1 MEEFA
6 GVSGV
11 WTTGGCE
18 EESAGA
24 VEVVNFFFFS
34 FFWVMG
40 MGMGMGFAGEGET
53 TFSVFNEERREG
65 GVGGGVFGEGEKE
78 LWIYTPLSD
87 FLFAFWFGSAAS

>member
-24 VEVVNFFFFS
+24 VEVVMFSFFFF
-34 FFWVMG
+34 FF
-40 MGMGMGFAGEGET
+40 GEWEM
-53 TFSVFNEERREG
+53 TFSVFNEGRREG
-65 GVGGGVFGEGEKE
+65 LVRAFLFSFWGGKEGEKE

-87 FLFAFWFGSAAS
+87 FFFFAFWFGSDAS

>member
-24 VEVVNFFFFS
+24 VEVVNFFFS
-34 FFWVMG
+34 FFWRVICGICG
-40 MGMGMGFAGEGET
+40 MGDDD
-53 TFSVFNEERREG
+53 FSVFNEGRRV
-65 GVGGGVFGEGEKE
+65 VGGGVFSSWGGREKRSCGY
-78 LWIYTPLSD
+78 IPL
-87 FLFAFWFGSAAS
+87 

>member
-24 VEVVNFFFFS
+24 VEVVNFFFFC
-34 FFWVMG
+34 FF
-40 MGMGMGFAGEGET
+40 FLGEWEM
-53 TFSVFNEERREG
+53 TFSVFNEGSREG
-65 GVGGGVFGEGEKE
+65 LVRAFFGEGEKE

-87 FLFAFWFGSAAS
+87 FFFFAFWFGSDAS